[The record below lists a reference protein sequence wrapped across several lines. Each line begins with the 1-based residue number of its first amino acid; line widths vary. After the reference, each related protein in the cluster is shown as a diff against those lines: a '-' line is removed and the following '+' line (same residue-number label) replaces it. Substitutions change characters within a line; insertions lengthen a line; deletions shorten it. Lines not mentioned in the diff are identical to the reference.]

1 MSVPADQMDARRR
14 IPVARPAVQQL
25 ALPAPP
31 APPPAPQLGTPATT
45 VVPPSGDT
53 IAVDRAGRASVSNIQ
68 PRTPATA
75 AAQLGGRPGTI
86 YVTPEGTAS
95 NNVFEARSAA
105 VRERMAAG
113 RPPPTAAPLTTPG
126 PTPATAAAQLRGA
139 PAAAPVASGAGQE
152 ISAARRLGQVARP
165 VAQVAEKVLAP
176 IRPIANAV
184 GKSGVLGGLATAVK
198 TAGTTTP
205 EFADRFG
212 VDNPTSLV
220 GDLAVRAAGAAT
232 EGAALLPDLAI
243 GAGNL
248 IGRGVKAAF
257 PNAPDWLTAQA
268 PTMSD
273 LYDNSAMRTR
283 IQREAAANDGVVP
296 AGIALAMGPNGELP
310 KALPEVTTPTAQQQL
325 AGARP
330 APATTANPP
339 QSKPQS
345 QQPQAADSPAT
356 AQSDVVGEIN
366 GRKITRAE
374 SDRLSKQN
382 VVPGYTGN
390 AAEQLRGPRDTGPR
404 VFMPKGDDRATI
416 EKIDKAISD
425 LGPLDRRGK
434 RQALV
439 DLLGLRQRGVAS
451 DLDRGSLD
459 GRSAAEIAQRDAAS
473 QLGADVDREQIA
485 ATAANA
491 RRQNTQ
497 TIADAKGNV
506 YAVEGTTLAPLTT
519 PSGEQ
524 LRGAVATS
532 KQDTGLQDAAMKLI
546 EQSAAA
552 GVPLDPNA
560 AVAAVRQVQAAMA
573 APPGM
578 IPAGTSPDGKPIYKD
593 AQGRTFT
600 DDGQ

>member
-25 ALPAPP
+25 ALPAPA
-31 APPPAPQLGTPATT
+31 APPPAPPLGTPATT

-75 AAQLGGRPGTI
+75 AAQLGGRPGTM

-126 PTPATAAAQLRGA
+126 PTPATAAAQLGGT
-139 PAAAPVASGAGQE
+139 PAAPPPAANAAAAANAERSAAYQLGQRFAPVARALAPLRPLVRAIGGTGVTSALYGAGK
-152 ISAARRLGQVARP
+152 GF
-165 VAQVAEKVLAP
+165 
-176 IRPIANAV
+176 
-184 GKSGVLGGLATAVK
+184 ATE
-198 TAGTTTP
+198 TD
-205 EFADRFG
+205 EYADRFG
-212 VDNPTSLV
+212 VQPIAPGDTSAGGVAKDVALRTAGV
-220 GDLAVRAAGAAT
+220 ASDVLAAV
-232 EGAALLPDLAI
+232 PDMAI
-243 GAGNL
+243 GLGNL
-248 IGRGVKAAF
+248 PGQFIKSKF
-257 PNAPDWLTAQA
+257 PNAPDWLTNQM

-273 LYDNSAMRTR
+273 LYDNSEMRTR

-310 KALPEVTTPTAQQQL
+310 KALPEFNKPTAAQVSAAINPGQKQ
-325 AGARP
+325 GGIQTP
-330 APATTANPP
+330 ASPPP
-339 QSKPQS
+339 QG
-345 QQPQAADSPAT
+345 QPQNQQGSQKEGQSPD
-356 AQSDVVGEIN
+356 DVVGEIN
-366 GRKITRAE
+366 GRKITRGE

-451 DLDRGSLD
+451 DLDRG
-459 GRSAAEIAQRDAAS
+459 QRDAAS
-473 QLGADVDREQIA
+473 QLSADVDREQIA
-485 ATAANA
+485 ATAANNA

-497 TIADAKGNV
+497 TIADAKGYV
-506 YAVEGTTLAPLTT
+506 YSVEGNTLTPLTK
-519 PSGEQ
+519 PDGSQ
-524 LRGAVATS
+524 LVAGVSKAQTGTGYELADAMLKQAAEAGAPI
-532 KQDTGLQDAAMKLI
+532 D
-546 EQSAAA
+546 SAAILGA
-552 GVPLDPNA
+552 
-560 AVAAVRQVQAAMA
+560 QQAQQQYNFAKNT
-573 APPGM
+573 
-578 IPAGTSPDGKPIYKD
+578 PAGYRVAQAKDGSLVYVD
-593 AQGRTFT
+593 A
-600 DDGQ
+600 DGNQIEPE